1 MGKIIKNGID
11 YGGGVAVDS
20 TLDTT
25 SMNAIANKPVAE
37 AITQLNNDLTDIRE
51 EMQNMGVPNLD
62 YSNPLKVFNNSS
74 SLTYT
79 VSQECY
85 LMGTANMNVGNGGVG
100 TVKINNITIVTV
112 GPIQNAWANNFPMQ
126 VSPMKL
132 NSGDIVVVSHV
143 CDGLSIFKPL

>member
-1 MGKIIKNGID
+1 
-11 YGGGVAVDS
+11 
-20 TLDTT
+20 
-25 SMNAIANKPVAE
+25 
-37 AITQLNNDLTDIRE
+37 
-51 EMQNMGVPNLD
+51 MGVPNLD